1 MSAATRHPPCLRLYG
16 ILLLAL
22 ASGCLDPESRQ
33 PTGPEAARGA
43 KARPTVR
50 RLADPLPFLTG
61 LHVGALAATPTRMVA
76 TTVGP
81 AAAKIVSIDEH
92 GDVTPLPVQF
102 DAFAEQTCF
111 VAISPGLHPAFP
123 EGDLFVSRGAE
134 LLRLRAN
141 GHAWESLV
149 SLDASEGEIAG
160 LCFDSVGAFG
170 HALLILTDAGGVY
183 ALNDGNILAHVGN
196 VGPGGRGPSVVYS
209 LFEEFD
215 GHFVVAFPAN
225 GDVLALSPEGSVARL
240 TGWSGVSGAI
250 ATPQFL
256 KTLGDGDATL
266 FVALQGGR
274 IDRFALDDVEP
285 YVGGIVLTSLHGS
298 GSGLALPHGAGIWL
312 RAWSRHHGPEVAAA
326 FVQRPA
332 ITRVAV
338 DVHPAQ
344 PSIELGSTTP
354 VPVAILSSISFAP
367 NLVDGQNVLCAGA
380 SPVPFGKGPFGTFT
394 DQNGDGELDLI
405 LYFRPADMQIAPGL
419 ATLRLG
425 GSTFA
430 GENFQG
436 EDVIQVLAP

>member
-1 MSAATRHPPCLRLYG
+1 V
-16 ILLLAL
+16 ILLFAL
-22 ASGCLDPESRQ
+22 ASGCLDPAPTQ
-33 PTGPEAARGA
+33 LTGPEAVRGA

-61 LHVGALAATPTRMVA
+61 LHVGALAVTPTRMVA

-92 GDVTPLPVQF
+92 GEVTPLPVQF
-102 DAFAEQTCF
+102 DALPEQTCF
-111 VAISPGLHPAFP
+111 VAISPGLHVEFR
-123 EGDLFVSRGAE
+123 EEDLFVSRGGE
-134 LLRLRAN
+134 LLRLRTD

-149 SLDASEGEIAG
+149 SFDASEGEIAG
-160 LCFDSVGAFG
+160 LCFDSVGSFG
-170 HALLILTDAGGVY
+170 HALLILTDTGSVYGLTDGV
-183 ALNDGNILAHVGN
+183 LNHVGN

-209 LFEEFD
+209 VFEESD
-215 GHFVVAFPAN
+215 GHLVVAFPAN
-225 GDVLALSPEGSVARL
+225 GDVLALSPEGSVVRL
-240 TGWSGVSGAI
+240 TGWSGVSAAV

-285 YVGGIVLTSLHGS
+285 HVGGIVLTSLHGS

-338 DVHPAQ
+338 DVHPGQ

-394 DQNGDGELDLI
+394 DLNGDGELDLL
-405 LYFRPADMQIAPGL
+405 LYFRPADMQIAPGS
-419 ATLRLG
+419 ATLLLE